1 MGGYQNGGPAMTT
14 SSETTPQ
21 TTERVKV
28 VVVSDFV
35 CPWCYVGLTEL
46 EKLERDYPVDISWA
60 PFLLDPSVPPE
71 GRSTTPRQQP
81 GDPLSPVEQ
90 RAESAGL
97 NFQRGRTFRPNSHLA
112 LETATFAQETDASHE
127 VQEALHKALY
137 GAHFETLENIGDVD
151 TLVRLGSE
159 AGLDG
164 AALREALEQRT
175 YRDQVDEEIGM
186 VQELGV
192 SAVPTF
198 IFNNEYAIV
207 GAETYPAFQRMMEHF
222 GYAPPE
228 GSEVPPETY
237 RLTFDEGNDKTG
249 E

>member
-1 MGGYQNGGPAMTT
+1 MTT
-14 SSETTPQ
+14 SETQPQ
-21 TTERVKV
+21 TTERLKV

-71 GRSTTPRQQP
+71 GRATEPRQRP
-81 GDPLSPVEQ
+81 GDPPSPVEQ
-90 RAESAGL
+90 RAEAAGL
-97 NFQRGRTFRPNSHLA
+97 SFKRGRTFRPNSHLA
-112 LETATFAQETDASHE
+112 LEAATFAQEIDAPHE
-127 VQEALHKALY
+127 VQEAFHKALY
-137 GAHFETLENIGDVD
+137 SAHFESLDNIGDID
-151 TLVRLGSE
+151 TIVRLGSE
-159 AGLDG
+159 AGLDA
-164 AALREALEQRT
+164 AALREALAQRT
-175 YRDQVDEEIGM
+175 YRDQVDEEISL
-186 VQELGV
+186 VQQLGV

-228 GSEVPPETY
+228 GSEIPPETY
-237 RLTFDEGNDKTG
+237 RLTFEGGTTG